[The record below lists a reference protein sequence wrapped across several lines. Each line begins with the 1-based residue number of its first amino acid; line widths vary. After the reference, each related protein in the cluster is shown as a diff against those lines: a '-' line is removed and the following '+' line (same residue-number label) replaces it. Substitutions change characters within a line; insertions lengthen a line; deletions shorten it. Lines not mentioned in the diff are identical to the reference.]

1 MPRPRKCRRLQHGTP
16 CRFYKPNGI
25 SASALEAVALAA
37 DEFEALALADFRG
50 LAQQEAAEQM
60 GISRQTFGNL
70 IKQARHKLAK
80 ALIEGQMLE
89 LPHTEEQR

>member
-1 MPRPRKCRRLQHGTP
+1 MPPPAAWHALSLLQTQRHSGL
-16 CRFYKPNGI
+16 
-25 SASALEAVALAA
+25 SLEAVALAA